1 MREIDLMRLFRK
13 LVGGEKK
20 SASLEGVQLMQVDL
34 EERVTSVEP
43 IYVKRFEL
51 TSLPDVQV
59 IAEELKRGNILIIGI
74 TQLLNKDPEELKQA
88 IEQLKGICQA
98 IGGDVG
104 RLDEEKI
111 IATPQHV
118 VIQVKEE
125 TAPAPPAPAPTGQ
138 TRATSA

>member
-1 MREIDLMRLFRK
+1 MRLFRK
-13 LVGGEKK
+13 LVGGEKNLR
-20 SASLEGVQLMQVDL
+20 AWEGVQLMQVDL

-98 IGGDVG
+98 MAVMWGG
-104 RLDEEKI
+104 
-111 IATPQHV
+111 
-118 VIQVKEE
+118 
-125 TAPAPPAPAPTGQ
+125 
-138 TRATSA
+138 

>member
-1 MREIDLMRLFRK
+1 MMRLFRK
-13 LVGGEKK
+13 LRGEKK
-20 SASLEGVQLMQVDL
+20 PVTLEGVPVTQLSL

-51 TSLPDVQV
+51 TALPDVQV
-59 IAEELKRGNILIIGI
+59 IAEELRRGNILIIGI

-125 TAPAPPAPAPTGQ
+125 SAPAQP
-138 TRATSA
+138 TSA

>member
-1 MREIDLMRLFRK
+1 MMRLFRK
-13 LVGGEKK
+13 LRGEKK
-20 SASLEGVQLMQVDL
+20 PVTLEGVPVTQLSL
-34 EERVTSVEP
+34 EERVMSVEP

-51 TSLPDVQV
+51 TALPDVQV
-59 IAEELKRGNILIIGI
+59 IAEELRRGNILIIGI

-125 TAPAPPAPAPTGQ
+125 SAPAQP
-138 TRATSA
+138 TSA